1 MNRLDDPGLK
11 QNFENLRQA
20 DQRAIPNFLSTITSG
35 EVLAARRR
43 ESRKRVVFAFVLVF
57 AAAAGL
63 LLSRSH
69 RVEDAPLAKSYSLLN
84 WSSPTASLLRTPGS
98 QLSNE
103 IPPLG
108 GRQIYGLPGQGRESR

>member
-20 DQRAIPNFLSTITSG
+20 DQRAAPDFRSTVATG
-35 EVLAARRR
+35 EVIAARHR
-43 ESRKRVVFAFVLVF
+43 ESRKRVAVAAFLVF

-63 LLSRSH
+63 LVSRAH
-69 RVEDAPLAKSYSLLN
+69 RVEHPSSLRSSSLLN
-84 WSSPTASLLRTPGS
+84 WSSPTASLLQTPGW